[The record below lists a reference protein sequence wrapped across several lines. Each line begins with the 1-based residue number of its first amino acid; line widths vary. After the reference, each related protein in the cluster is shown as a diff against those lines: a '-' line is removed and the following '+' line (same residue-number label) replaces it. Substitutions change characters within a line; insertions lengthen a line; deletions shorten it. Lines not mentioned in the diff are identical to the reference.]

1 MSIPSSPV
9 GSFQPAEKQT
19 PSEFDGLV
27 TVGVLSCDHL
37 YDILQEAEQAGV
49 YPELL
54 LMERGVPKHAIIRCL
69 SERFHLPFVEFSEDL
84 VLSEKWL
91 ERLDLQRLKQRLWF
105 PSNIE
110 DGHAD
115 VIVSD
120 PEDPI
125 LDKEIAETLKVPH
138 IRKSIALPS
147 DLVRVIEHN
156 QDVNPHYTPSADRT
170 TLARVR
176 NRLALFRTALSFHR
190 TSLARGRTGL
200 AMLRTGLSF
209 KAIALVLLQVFGLG
223 YALIPDV
230 LLLSVGLTL
239 VILGF
244 KWYLPSRRVARS
256 IPPYPPT
263 EPTFGSTYLEM
274 AGTGPDTVFAR
285 TGPIEGS
292 EGLRLGWN
300 HQSPV
305 MKRRFLAIDR
315 TDLAEERTIIASYR
329 TAMARARTGLAFNRT
344 GIALI
349 GLGIALLRQFPLS
362 RWMIF
367 DWIFILAGLAMT
379 MEGFHWYVPGRRA
392 GNEGLR
398 LIRSK
403 HERTSIW
410 DFMFSALRDHFS
422 AGELPTTLFI
432 KESHSPG
439 IWGTTGLALERT
451 LIAERR
457 NVKARLRTIL
467 ARSRTGMAF
476 IRTGVK
482 VFSVGLGLLAYFGA
496 SSLTWTLIYGGLM
509 VIGLVIVADGFF
521 WHIPAER
528 IKNSFPYCTEDME
541 ILFPDYS
548 KPTLFW
554 KKVIFSHYDL

>member
-9 GSFQPAEKQT
+9 GFFQPSEKQT
-19 PSEFDGLV
+19 ASEFEGLV
-27 TVGVLSCDHL
+27 TIGVLSCNQL
-37 YDILQEAEQAGV
+37 NDILHEAKQAGV
-49 YPELL
+49 YPEAL
-54 LMERGVPKHAIIRCL
+54 LMGKGVPKHAILRCL
-69 SERFHLPFVEFSEDL
+69 SERYHLPYVEFSEDL
-84 VLSEKWL
+84 VLSEKL
-91 ERLDLQRLKQRLWF
+91 LKRLDLQRLKQRLWF

-110 DGHAD
+110 NGQVD

-120 PEDPI
+120 PEDPT
-125 LDKEIAETLKVPH
+125 LDKEIAETFEVRH
-138 IRKSIALPS
+138 IRKSLALPS
-147 DLVRVIEHN
+147 DLVRIIEHN
-156 QDVNPHYTPSADRT
+156 QDVNPHYPPSADRT

-176 NRLALFRTALSFHR
+176 NRLAMLRTALSFHR
-190 TSLARGRTGL
+190 TSLAKGRTGL
-200 AMLRTGLSF
+200 AMMRTGLSF
-209 KAIALVLLQVFGLG
+209 NAIALVMLQVFGLG

-230 LLLSVGLTL
+230 LLLTVGLTML
-239 VILGF
+239 TWGL
-244 KWYLPSRRVARS
+244 KWYLPIRRVAQS
-256 IPPYPPT
+256 IPSYTPT
-263 EPTFGSTYLEM
+263 DPTFGSTYLKM
-274 AGTGPDTVFAR
+274 TGAGPDTTYAR
-285 TGPIEGS
+285 EGPIKGAE
-292 EGLRLGWN
+292 ELRLGWN
-300 HQSPV
+300 RQSPV

-315 TDLAEERTIIASYR
+315 TDFAEERSILASYR
-329 TAMARARTGLAFNRT
+329 TAMGRARTGLAFTRT

-349 GLGIALLRQFPLS
+349 GLGIALLRKFPLS
-362 RWMIF
+362 QWMVYY
-367 DWIFILAGLAMT
+367 WIFILIGIAMT

-403 HERTSIW
+403 HERSSIW
-410 DFMFSALRDHFS
+410 DFMFSVLRDHFS

-482 VFSVGLGLLAYFGA
+482 IFSVGLGLLVYFGA
-496 SSLTWTLIYGGLM
+496 SSLTWTLCYAGLIA
-509 VIGLVIVADGFF
+509 IGLVFVADGFY
-521 WHIPAER
+521 WHIPAEK
-528 IKNSFPYCTEDME
+528 IKNSFPYCTADME

-548 KPTLFW
+548 KPTLIW